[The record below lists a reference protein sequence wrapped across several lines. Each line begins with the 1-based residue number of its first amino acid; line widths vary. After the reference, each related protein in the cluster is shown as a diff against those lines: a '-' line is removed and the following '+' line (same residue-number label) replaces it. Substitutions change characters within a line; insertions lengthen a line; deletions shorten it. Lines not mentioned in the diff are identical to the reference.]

1 MKKHN
6 DSYRKDLKEEYKI
19 FEEAARE
26 RVIRLLKGQESNG
39 GGSTK
44 RGDKLSEDLLSGLE
58 LVDLLEI
65 QPADE
70 AIAERLTQIQVFLK
84 EKSAEID
91 EKFAE
96 KKRKLATG
104 DELTTGVLKVVKVY
118 LAVKRRI
125 QPGDKMA
132 GRHGNKG
139 VVSNILPVEDMPH
152 DANGVPVDIVLNPL
166 GVPSR
171 MNVGQILETHLGM
184 AAKGLGDKI
193 EKC

>member
-1 MKKHN
+1 M
-6 DSYRKDLKEEYKI
+6 KEEYKI

-104 DELTTGVLKVVKVY
+104 DELTTGVLKLLKF
-118 LAVKRRI
+118 
-125 QPGDKMA
+125 
-132 GRHGNKG
+132 
-139 VVSNILPVEDMPH
+139 
-152 DANGVPVDIVLNPL
+152 
-166 GVPSR
+166 
-171 MNVGQILETHLGM
+171 T
-184 AAKGLGDKI
+184 
-193 EKC
+193 

>member
-1 MKKHN
+1 MKAADVKDSSLRVPSGTKGTVIDVQVFTRDGLEKDDRALAIEKAQL

-84 EKSAEID
+84 RRAQKSM
-91 EKFAE
+91 
-96 KKRKLATG
+96 RNSL
-104 DELTTGVLKVVKVY
+104 
-118 LAVKRRI
+118 RR
-125 QPGDKMA
+125 
-132 GRHGNKG
+132 N
-139 VVSNILPVEDMPH
+139 VSLQQV
-152 DANGVPVDIVLNPL
+152 
-166 GVPSR
+166 
-171 MNVGQILETHLGM
+171 MN
-184 AAKGLGDKI
+184 
-193 EKC
+193 